1 MAHYPEPIQR
11 LIQLL
16 KKLPGVGGRTAERFA
31 FQLLSWKTEDL
42 QRLADSLNAL
52 PDELHHCP
60 ACFCLKD
67 AKECAFCN
75 PRTRDLSR
83 ICVIGSAK
91 DAYLIDETGT
101 YRGLYHVL
109 GALLSPLQGRTSA
122 QLRLEPLIERIQA
135 LGITEVILA
144 LDSTLEGDT
153 TSLFLKEQLGKL
165 NINVSRLAF
174 GIPMGSSLD
183 FIDGSTL
190 GRALTGRQ
198 HF

>member
-31 FQLLSWKTEDL
+31 FQLLSWKHEDL
-42 QRLADSLNAL
+42 QHLGNAL
-52 PDELHHCP
+52 NQLPYEVHQCST
-60 ACFCLKD
+60 CFCLKD
-67 AKECAFCN
+67 ENECAFCN

-83 ICVIGSAK
+83 ICVIASAK
-91 DAYLIDETGT
+91 EAYLIDETGT

-109 GALLSPLQGRTSA
+109 GSLLSPIQGHTTA
-122 QLRLEPLIERIQA
+122 QLRLENLMERIEKM
-135 LGITEVILA
+135 GITEIILA

-153 TSLFLKEQLGKL
+153 TSLFLKEQLQQLPVK
-165 NINVSRLAF
+165 VSRLAF

-183 FIDGSTL
+183 FIDGGTL
-190 GRALTGRQ
+190 GRALMGRQ